1 MQECTN
7 HHSIVLF
14 ITLKQIEKIKGEL
27 LEMKQII
34 NEGEHGVFMTDAEY
48 QQLCTLVSERGE
60 LIDQLYHVIMKHDMM
75 SIHQLSSVIVE
86 GTV

>member
-27 LEMKQII
+27 LEMKSITH
-34 NEGEHGVFMTDAEY
+34 EGEHGVFMTDDEY
-48 QQLCTLVSERGE
+48 SQLCTLVLERGE
-60 LIDQLYHVIMKHDMM
+60 LIDQLSHVIKTSDMIG
-75 SIHQLSSVIVE
+75 IHQVASVLME